1 MIGKFKK
8 ICIIFAVIIGIIFIN
23 GCYFVFSGQH
33 KAAQK
38 LENHQELN
46 TYEIFSTYTMHIA
59 ICTIG
64 RIYGKEVAKEYIG
77 MSFKENRDTTKFIK
91 SDFFLSS
98 PIVKQVYDS
107 LSCGYEKRIAFRDTC
122 YSLHNPN
129 CHVALAANPG
139 FLYKTDSITF
149 FKVPVHYPYCLN
161 TKIYITQDKYI
172 LMNESLFNYL
182 EKINIL
188 HPYTVVYYIRN

>member
-1 MIGKFKK
+1 MKTFKR
-8 ICIIFAVIIGIIFIN
+8 ICIVLIIVIGIIFIN
-23 GCYFVFSGQH
+23 GCYFVFYGQH

-59 ICTIG
+59 ICTIS

-77 MSFKENRDTTKFIK
+77 MSFKRNRNTTKYVN
-91 SDFFLSS
+91 SNFFLSS

-107 LSCGYEKRIAFRDTC
+107 LSFNNKKRIAFRDTC

-139 FLYKTDSITF
+139 YLIKLDSITRF
-149 FKVPVHYPYCLN
+149 IVPVHYPYCTN
-161 TKIYITQDKYI
+161 TKIYISKDKYI

-182 EKINIL
+182 EKIHLL
-188 HPYTVVYYIRN
+188 HPYTIIYFTKT